1 MKLLLDFFPIVLFF
15 GAFKIWGI
23 FVATTVAIVATLLQ
37 LAWMRYRT
45 GRTEPMQWL
54 SLGVSVLCGG
64 ATLIA
69 QDETFI
75 KWKPTVLYWAMG
87 GALLVGQVFFRR
99 NWLQSLMKNQMAL
112 PDHAWRVML
121 WSWCGFF
128 ALMGAL
134 NLWVA
139 YHFDTDTWVNFKLFG
154 GMGLMLVFVL
164 AQAMYLG
171 RHMDTEAKDT
181 EAKDTEAKDAAP
193 SEPKP

>member
-1 MKLLLDFFPIVLFF
+1 MKLLLDFFPILLFF

-23 FVATTVAIVATLLQ
+23 FVATTVAIVATLIQ
-37 LAWMRYRT
+37 LAWMRYST

-54 SLGVSVLCGG
+54 SLGVIVVFGG

-75 KWKPTVLYWAMG
+75 KWKPSVLYWAMG

-99 NWLQSLMKNQMAL
+99 NWLQSLMKSQMAL

-128 ALMGAL
+128 AVMGVL

-139 YHFDTDTWVNFKLFG
+139 YEFDTETWVNFKLFG

-171 RHMDTEAKDT
+171 RFMDNGEVTAD
-181 EAKDTEAKDAAP
+181 
-193 SEPKP
+193 KPESKP

>member
-1 MKLLLDFFPIVLFF
+1 MKLLLDFFPILLFF

-23 FVATTVAIVATLLQ
+23 YVATTLAIVATLLQ
-37 LAWMRYRT
+37 LAWMRYST

-54 SLGVSVLCGG
+54 SLGVIVVFGG
-64 ATLIA
+64 ATLVA

-87 GALLVGQVFFRR
+87 GALMVGQVFFRR
-99 NWLQSLMKNQMAL
+99 NWLQSLMKSQMAL

-128 ALMGAL
+128 ALMGVL

-171 RHMDTEAKDT
+171 RYMDNGENAQ
-181 EAKDTEAKDAAP
+181 AP
-193 SEPKP
+193 PESKP

>member
-1 MKLLLDFFPIVLFF
+1 MKLLLDFFPILLFF
-15 GAFKIWGI
+15 GAFKFWGI
-23 FVATTVAIVATLLQ
+23 FVATSVAIMATLVQ
-37 LAWMRYRT
+37 LGWMRFRT

-54 SLGVSVLCGG
+54 SLAVIVVFGG
-64 ATLIA
+64 ATLVA

-87 GALLVGQVFFRR
+87 GALIIGQVFFRR
-99 NWLQSLMKNQMAL
+99 NWLQSLMKGQMTL

-121 WSWCGFF
+121 RSWCGFF
-128 ALMGAL
+128 AFMGVI

-164 AQAMYLG
+164 LQAVYLG
-171 RHMDTEAKDT
+171 RQMPAED
-181 EAKDTEAKDAAP
+181 DATASP
-193 SEPKP
+193 ESKT

>member
-1 MKLLLDFFPIVLFF
+1 MKLLIDFFPILLFF

-37 LAWMRYRT
+37 LAWMRYST

-54 SLGVSVLCGG
+54 SLGVIVVFGG

-75 KWKPTVLYWAMG
+75 KWKPSVLYWAMG

-99 NWLQSLMKNQMAL
+99 NWLQSLMKSQMAL

-128 ALMGAL
+128 AVMGVL

-139 YHFDTDTWVNFKLFG
+139 YEFDTDTWVNFKLFG

-171 RHMDTEAKDT
+171 RFMDNGEV
-181 EAKDTEAKDAAP
+181 AAD
-193 SEPKP
+193 KPESKP

>member
-1 MKLLLDFFPIVLFF
+1 MKLLLDFFPILLFF

-37 LAWMRYRT
+37 LAWMRYST

-54 SLGVSVLCGG
+54 SLGVIVVFGG

-99 NWLQSLMKNQMAL
+99 NWLQSLMKSQMAL
-112 PDHAWRVML
+112 PNHAWRVML

-128 ALMGAL
+128 AVMGVL
-134 NLWVA
+134 NIWVA

-171 RHMDTEAKDT
+171 RFMDKGENPDVPP
-181 EAKDTEAKDAAP
+181 E
-193 SEPKP
+193 SKP

>member
-1 MKLLLDFFPIVLFF
+1 MKLLLDFFPILLFF
-15 GAFKIWGI
+15 GAFKIWDI

-37 LAWMRYRT
+37 LAWMRYST

-54 SLGVSVLCGG
+54 SLGVIVVFGG

-99 NWLQSLMKNQMAL
+99 NWLQSLMKSQMAL

-128 ALMGAL
+128 AVMGVL
-134 NLWVA
+134 NIWVA

-171 RHMDTEAKDT
+171 RFMDKGEN
-181 EAKDTEAKDAAP
+181 ESVPPE
-193 SEPKP
+193 SKP

>member
-1 MKLLLDFFPIVLFF
+1 MKLLLDFFPILLFF
-15 GAFKIWGI
+15 GAFKLWDI

-37 LAWMRYRT
+37 LGWMRYST

-54 SLGVSVLCGG
+54 SLGVIVVFGG
-64 ATLIA
+64 ATLVA

-87 GALLVGQVFFRR
+87 GALMVGQVFFRR
-99 NWLQSLMKNQMAL
+99 NWLQSLMKSQMAL

-128 ALMGAL
+128 ALMGVL

-164 AQAMYLG
+164 VQAMYLG
-171 RHMDTEAKDT
+171 RYMDNGENAQ
-181 EAKDTEAKDAAP
+181 AP
-193 SEPKP
+193 PESKP

>member
-1 MKLLLDFFPIVLFF
+1 MKLLLDFFPILLFF

-23 FVATTVAIVATLLQ
+23 FVATTVAIVATLIQ
-37 LAWMRYRT
+37 LAWMRYST

-54 SLGVSVLCGG
+54 SLGVIVVFGG

-75 KWKPTVLYWAMG
+75 KWKPSVLYWAMG

-99 NWLQSLMKNQMAL
+99 NWLQSLMKSQMVL

-128 ALMGAL
+128 AVMGVL

-171 RHMDTEAKDT
+171 RFMDNGEVTAE
-181 EAKDTEAKDAAP
+181 
-193 SEPKP
+193 KPESKP

>member
-1 MKLLLDFFPIVLFF
+1 MKLLIDFFPILLFF

-23 FVATTVAIVATLLQ
+23 FVATTVAIVATLIQ
-37 LAWMRYRT
+37 LAWMRYST

-54 SLGVSVLCGG
+54 SLGVIVVFGG

-75 KWKPTVLYWAMG
+75 KWKPSVLYWAMG

-99 NWLQSLMKNQMAL
+99 NWLQSLMKSQMTL
-112 PDHAWRVML
+112 PYHAWRVML

-128 ALMGAL
+128 AVMGVL

-139 YHFDTDTWVNFKLFG
+139 YEFDTDTWVNFKLFG

-171 RHMDTEAKDT
+171 RFMDNGEVTAD
-181 EAKDTEAKDAAP
+181 
-193 SEPKP
+193 KPESKP

>member
-1 MKLLLDFFPIVLFF
+1 MKLLLDFFPILLFF

-23 FVATTVAIVATLLQ
+23 FVATTVAIVATLMQ
-37 LAWMRYRT
+37 LAWMRYST

-54 SLGVSVLCGG
+54 SLGVIVVFGG

-75 KWKPTVLYWAMG
+75 KWKPSVLYWAMG

-99 NWLQSLMKNQMAL
+99 NWLQSLMKSQMAL

-128 ALMGAL
+128 AVMGVL

-139 YHFDTDTWVNFKLFG
+139 YEFDTDTWVNFKLFG

-171 RHMDTEAKDT
+171 RFMDNGEVTAE
-181 EAKDTEAKDAAP
+181 
-193 SEPKP
+193 KPESKP

>member
-1 MKLLLDFFPIVLFF
+1 MKLLLDFFPILLFF

-37 LAWMRYRT
+37 LAWMRYST

-54 SLGVSVLCGG
+54 SLVVIVVFGG

-99 NWLQSLMKNQMAL
+99 NWLQSLMKSQMAL

-128 ALMGAL
+128 AVMGVL
-134 NLWVA
+134 NIWVA

-171 RHMDTEAKDT
+171 RFMDKGENPALPP
-181 EAKDTEAKDAAP
+181 E
-193 SEPKP
+193 SKP

>member
-1 MKLLLDFFPIVLFF
+1 MKLLIDFFPILLFF

-23 FVATTVAIVATLLQ
+23 FVATTVAIVATLIQ
-37 LAWMRYRT
+37 LAWMRYST

-54 SLGVSVLCGG
+54 SLGVIVVFGG

-75 KWKPTVLYWAMG
+75 KWKPSVLYWAMG

-99 NWLQSLMKNQMAL
+99 NWLQSLMKSQMAL

-128 ALMGAL
+128 AVMGVL

-171 RHMDTEAKDT
+171 RFMDNGEVTAE
-181 EAKDTEAKDAAP
+181 
-193 SEPKP
+193 KPESKP

>member
-1 MKLLLDFFPIVLFF
+1 MKLLLDFFPILLFF

-23 FVATTVAIVATLLQ
+23 FVATSVAIVATLVQ
-37 LAWMRYRT
+37 LGWMRFRT

-54 SLGVSVLCGG
+54 SLGVIVVFGG
-64 ATLIA
+64 ATLVA

-87 GALLVGQVFFRR
+87 GALAIGQVFFRR
-99 NWLQSLMKNQMAL
+99 NWLQSLMKSQMAL

-128 ALMGAL
+128 AVMGVL
-134 NLWVA
+134 NIWVA
-139 YHFDTDTWVNFKLFG
+139 YRFDTDTWVNFKLFG

-164 AQAMYLG
+164 LQAVYLG
-171 RHMDTEAKDT
+171 RFMQTEADAPASSDT
-181 EAKDTEAKDAAP
+181 QP
-193 SEPKP
+193 

>member
-1 MKLLLDFFPIVLFF
+1 MKLLLDFFPILLFF

-37 LAWMRYRT
+37 LAWMRYST

-54 SLGVSVLCGG
+54 SLGVIVVFGG

-99 NWLQSLMKNQMAL
+99 NWLQSLMKSQMAL

-128 ALMGAL
+128 ALMGVL

-171 RHMDTEAKDT
+171 RYMDNGENTQ
-181 EAKDTEAKDAAP
+181 AP
-193 SEPKP
+193 PESKP

>member
-1 MKLLLDFFPIVLFF
+1 MKLLLDFFPILLFF

-54 SLGVSVLCGG
+54 SLGVIVLFGG

-171 RHMDTEAKDT
+171 RYM
-181 EAKDTEAKDAAP
+181 DTEAKDAAP

>member
-1 MKLLLDFFPIVLFF
+1 MKLLLDFFPILLFF
-15 GAFKIWGI
+15 GAFKLWDI
-23 FVATTVAIVATLLQ
+23 FVATTVAIVATLIQ
-37 LAWMRYRT
+37 LAWMRYST

-54 SLGVSVLCGG
+54 SLGVIVVFGG

-87 GALLVGQVFFRR
+87 GALMVGQVFFRR
-99 NWLQSLMKNQMAL
+99 NWLQSLMKSQMAL

-128 ALMGAL
+128 ALMGVL

-171 RHMDTEAKDT
+171 RYMDNGENAQ
-181 EAKDTEAKDAAP
+181 AP
-193 SEPKP
+193 PESKP

>member
-1 MKLLLDFFPIVLFF
+1 MKLLLDFFPILLFF

-23 FVATTVAIVATLLQ
+23 FVATTVAIVATLFQ
-37 LAWMRYRT
+37 LGWMRYRS

-54 SLGVSVLCGG
+54 SLVVIVVFGG

-99 NWLQSLMKNQMAL
+99 NWLQSLMKSQMAL

-121 WSWCGFF
+121 WSWCAFF
-128 ALMGAL
+128 AVMGVL
-134 NLWVA
+134 NIWVA

-164 AQAMYLG
+164 GQAMYLG
-171 RHMDTEAKDT
+171 RYMDNGDHPALPPE
-181 EAKDTEAKDAAP
+181 
-193 SEPKP
+193 SKP

>member
-1 MKLLLDFFPIVLFF
+1 MKLLIDFFPILLFF

-37 LAWMRYRT
+37 LAWMRYST

-54 SLGVSVLCGG
+54 SLGVIVVFGG

-75 KWKPTVLYWAMG
+75 KWKPSVLYWAMG

-99 NWLQSLMKNQMAL
+99 NWLQSLMKSQMAL

-128 ALMGAL
+128 ALMGVL

-139 YHFDTDTWVNFKLFG
+139 YEFDTDTWVNFKLFG

-171 RHMDTEAKDT
+171 RFMDNGEVTAE
-181 EAKDTEAKDAAP
+181 
-193 SEPKP
+193 KPESKP

>member
-1 MKLLLDFFPIVLFF
+1 MKLLLDFFPILLFF

-23 FVATTVAIVATLLQ
+23 YVATTVAIVATLLQ
-37 LAWMRYRT
+37 LAWMRYST

-54 SLGVSVLCGG
+54 SLGVIVVFGG

-99 NWLQSLMKNQMAL
+99 NWLQSLMKSQMAL

-128 ALMGAL
+128 AVMGVL
-134 NLWVA
+134 NIWVA

-171 RHMDTEAKDT
+171 RFMDKGDNESVPP
-181 EAKDTEAKDAAP
+181 E
-193 SEPKP
+193 SKP

>member
-1 MKLLLDFFPIVLFF
+1 
-15 GAFKIWGI
+15 
-23 FVATTVAIVATLLQ
+23 VATLLQ
-37 LAWMRYRT
+37 LGWMRYST

-54 SLGVSVLCGG
+54 SLGVIVVFGG
-64 ATLIA
+64 ATLVA

-87 GALLVGQVFFRR
+87 GALMVGQVFFRR
-99 NWLQSLMKNQMAL
+99 NWLQSLMKSQMAL

-128 ALMGAL
+128 ALMGVL

-171 RHMDTEAKDT
+171 RYMDNGENAQ
-181 EAKDTEAKDAAP
+181 AP
-193 SEPKP
+193 PESKP

>member
-1 MKLLLDFFPIVLFF
+1 M
-15 GAFKIWGI
+15 
-23 FVATTVAIVATLLQ
+23 AIVATLLQ
-37 LAWMRYRT
+37 LGWMRYST

-54 SLGVSVLCGG
+54 SLGVIVVFGG
-64 ATLIA
+64 ATLVA

-87 GALLVGQVFFRR
+87 GALMVGQVFFRR
-99 NWLQSLMKNQMAL
+99 NWLQSLMKSQMAL

-128 ALMGAL
+128 ALMGVL

-171 RHMDTEAKDT
+171 RYMDNGENAQ
-181 EAKDTEAKDAAP
+181 AP
-193 SEPKP
+193 PESKP

>member
-1 MKLLLDFFPIVLFF
+1 MKLLIDFFPILLFF

-37 LAWMRYRT
+37 LAWMRYST

-54 SLGVSVLCGG
+54 SLGVIVVFGG

-75 KWKPTVLYWAMG
+75 KWKPSVLYWAMG

-99 NWLQSLMKNQMAL
+99 NWLQSLMKSQMAL

-128 ALMGAL
+128 AVMGVL
-134 NLWVA
+134 NIWVA

-171 RHMDTEAKDT
+171 RFMDKGEN
-181 EAKDTEAKDAAP
+181 ESVPPE
-193 SEPKP
+193 SKP

>member
-1 MKLLLDFFPIVLFF
+1 MKLLLDFFPILLFF

-23 FVATTVAIVATLLQ
+23 YVATTVAIVATLMQ
-37 LAWMRYRT
+37 LAWMRYST

-54 SLGVSVLCGG
+54 SLGVIVVFGG

-99 NWLQSLMKNQMAL
+99 NWLQSLMKSQMAL

-128 ALMGAL
+128 AVMGVL
-134 NLWVA
+134 NIWVA

-171 RHMDTEAKDT
+171 RFMDKGEN
-181 EAKDTEAKDAAP
+181 ESVPPE
-193 SEPKP
+193 SKP

>member
-1 MKLLLDFFPIVLFF
+1 MKLLIDFFPILLFF

-23 FVATTVAIVATLLQ
+23 FVATTVAIVATLIQ
-37 LAWMRYRT
+37 LAWMRYST

-54 SLGVSVLCGG
+54 SLGVIVVFGG

-75 KWKPTVLYWAMG
+75 KWKPSVLYWAMG

-99 NWLQSLMKNQMAL
+99 NWLQSLMKSQMAL

-128 ALMGAL
+128 AVMGVL
-134 NLWVA
+134 NIWVA

-171 RHMDTEAKDT
+171 RFMDKGDNESVPP
-181 EAKDTEAKDAAP
+181 E
-193 SEPKP
+193 SKP

>member
-1 MKLLLDFFPIVLFF
+1 MKLLIDFFPILLFF

-37 LAWMRYRT
+37 LAWMRYST

-54 SLGVSVLCGG
+54 SLGVIVVFGG

-75 KWKPTVLYWAMG
+75 KWKPSVLYWAMG

-99 NWLQSLMKNQMAL
+99 NWLQSLMKSQMAL

-128 ALMGAL
+128 AVMGVL

-139 YHFDTDTWVNFKLFG
+139 YEFDTDTWVNFKLFG

-171 RHMDTEAKDT
+171 RFMDNGEV
-181 EAKDTEAKDAAP
+181 AA
-193 SEPKP
+193 EKPESKP

>member
-1 MKLLLDFFPIVLFF
+1 MKLLIDFFPILLFF

-23 FVATTVAIVATLLQ
+23 FVATTVAIVATLIQ
-37 LAWMRYRT
+37 LAWMRYST

-54 SLGVSVLCGG
+54 SLGVIVVFGG

-75 KWKPTVLYWAMG
+75 KWKPSVLYWAMG

-99 NWLQSLMKNQMAL
+99 NWLQSLMKSQMAL

-128 ALMGAL
+128 AVMGVL

-139 YHFDTDTWVNFKLFG
+139 YEFDTDTWVNFKLFG

-171 RHMDTEAKDT
+171 RFMDNSEV
-181 EAKDTEAKDAAP
+181 AAATP
-193 SEPKP
+193 ESKP

>member
-1 MKLLLDFFPIVLFF
+1 MKLLLDFFPILLFF
-15 GAFKIWGI
+15 GAFKLWDI

-37 LAWMRYRT
+37 LGWMRYST

-54 SLGVSVLCGG
+54 SLGVIVMFGG
-64 ATLIA
+64 ATLVA

-87 GALLVGQVFFRR
+87 GALMVGQVFFRR
-99 NWLQSLMKNQMAL
+99 NWLQSLMKSQMAL

-128 ALMGAL
+128 ALMGVL

-171 RHMDTEAKDT
+171 RYMDNGENAQ
-181 EAKDTEAKDAAP
+181 AP
-193 SEPKP
+193 PESKP

>member
-1 MKLLLDFFPIVLFF
+1 MKLLIDFFPILLFF

-23 FVATTVAIVATLLQ
+23 FVATTVAIVATLIQ
-37 LAWMRYRT
+37 LAWMRYST

-54 SLGVSVLCGG
+54 SLGVIVVFGG

-75 KWKPTVLYWAMG
+75 KWKPSVLYWAMG

-99 NWLQSLMKNQMAL
+99 NWLQSLMKSQMAL

-128 ALMGAL
+128 AVMGVL

-171 RHMDTEAKDT
+171 RFMDNGEVTAD
-181 EAKDTEAKDAAP
+181 
-193 SEPKP
+193 KPESKP